1 MQAGK
6 DVLARLAFGLVLVLV
21 MSAPASAQT
30 VTGPESR
37 FPQNVLDLL
46 HGRAGLRHG
55 EAGMPHGRA
64 GENGLGSARGE
75 AGQLHG
81 RAGLPHGR
89 NNVPHIRAR
98 CPTNARYCE

>member
-1 MQAGK
+1 MRA
-6 DVLARLAFGLVLVLV
+6 ARNLFLTIAVGLVL
-21 MSAPASAQT
+21 ASTTGGVALAQS

-37 FPQNVLDLL
+37 IPQNLLDLL
-46 HGRAGLRHG
+46 QGRAALRNGQAGL
-55 EAGMPHGRA
+55 PHGRA

-81 RAGLPHGR
+81 RAGQPHGR
-89 NNVPHIRAR
+89 NNLPHIRSR